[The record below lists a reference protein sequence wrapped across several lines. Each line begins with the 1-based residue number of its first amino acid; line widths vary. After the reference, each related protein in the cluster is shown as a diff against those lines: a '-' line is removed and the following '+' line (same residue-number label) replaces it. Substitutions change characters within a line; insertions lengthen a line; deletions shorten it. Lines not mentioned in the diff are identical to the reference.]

1 LPFPE
6 VRVSPS
12 RRNLADPDSSTRQR
26 ERACYTKGVSA
37 SDFKGRELTISS
49 MQKGTAQ
56 RHSKPD
62 GAQRKLFLKNLP
74 FFRVQY

>member
-1 LPFPE
+1 
-6 VRVSPS
+6 
-12 RRNLADPDSSTRQR
+12 
-26 ERACYTKGVSA
+26 
-37 SDFKGRELTISS
+37 

-74 FFRVQY
+74 FFRLQY

>member
-1 LPFPE
+1 
-6 VRVSPS
+6 
-12 RRNLADPDSSTRQR
+12 
-26 ERACYTKGVSA
+26 
-37 SDFKGRELTISS
+37 

-74 FFRVQY
+74 FFRLQYSKAIRPAKSII